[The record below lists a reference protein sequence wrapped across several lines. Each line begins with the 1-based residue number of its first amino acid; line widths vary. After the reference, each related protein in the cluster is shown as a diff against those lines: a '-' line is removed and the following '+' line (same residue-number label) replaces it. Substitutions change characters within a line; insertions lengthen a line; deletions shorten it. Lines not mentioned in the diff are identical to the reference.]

1 MIIFL
6 LGSGGTKAKPLTF
19 APRFKGTVLE
29 ELDRRSEH
37 V

>member
-19 APRFKGTVLE
+19 APRFKGTVSE
-29 ELDRRSEH
+29 ELDRRSGH